1 MQDSKPTNEGAIAG
15 AARAAGTAGAAG
27 QALVLGA
34 TGGIGGELARQL
46 RRAGWQVRAM
56 KRGVVAAVDAAGIEW
71 VPGDALNATDVLAA
85 AQGCTVIVHAVNPPG
100 YRRWAEWVLPMMDNT
115 IAAARAVG
123 ATVVL
128 PGTVYNYGPDV
139 FAQPIREDASQNPT
153 TRKGAIRVALE
164 QRLADAAASGEM
176 RVIIVRAGDFFGPK
190 AGNNWLAQGMVK
202 PGQPVSAVQLPSVQ
216 GRAPGVGHQYAYLP
230 DVAATML
237 ALLKKRHAL
246 PAFARFHMAGYW
258 DADGREFGR
267 AIQRVVARRGGQAPK
282 LKAFPWWLMRL
293 VSPFVATLREMM
305 EMRYLWTTEVQM
317 DNQLLV
323 RTLGQ
328 EPHTPLEVAIEATLE
343 GLGCLPVERGLIARA
358 VG

>member
-1 MQDSKPTNEGAIAG
+1 MKDSQQSGG
-15 AARAAGTAGAAG
+15 VAAMG

-34 TGGIGGELARQL
+34 TGGIGGEMARQL
-46 RRAGWQVRAM
+46 RQAGWQVRAM
-56 KRGVVAAVDAAGIEW
+56 KRGVQAATDAAGIAW
-71 VPGDALNATDVLAA
+71 VPGDALNAADVLSA
-85 AQGCTVIVHAVNPPG
+85 AQGCSVIVHAVNPPG

-115 IAAARAVG
+115 IAAASAQG

-139 FAQPIREDASQNPT
+139 FAQPIREDAPQNPA

-176 RVIIVRAGDFFGPK
+176 RAIIVRAGDFFGPK

-202 PGQPVSAVQLPSVQ
+202 PGRPVTAVQLPST
-216 GRAPGVGHQYAYLP
+216 PGVGHQYAYLP

-237 ALLKKRHAL
+237 ALLARRHEL

-267 AIQRVVARRGGQAPK
+267 AIQRVVERRGGKTPT
-282 LKAFPWWLMRL
+282 LKPFPWWLMR
-293 VSPFVATLREMM
+293 VVAPFVETLRELM
-305 EMRYLWTTEVQM
+305 EMRYLWQTEVRM
-317 DNQLLV
+317 DNQLLL
-323 RTLGQ
+323 RTLGH

-343 GLGCLPVERGLIARA
+343 GFGCLRNVVLTA
-358 VG
+358 